1 MKYKLSEIM
10 EVIGGGTPKTSN
22 PNYWNGDIPWLSVK
36 DFGND
41 KKYVYETEKYI
52 TKLGLMSSSTKLLD
66 KGDIIISA
74 RGTVGEIAIIP
85 YPMAFNQS
93 CYGLR
98 AKKEIIDESFLYYLL
113 KHNIRILKKNTH
125 GSVFD
130 TITKDTFNEIEVD
143 VPALECQK
151 KIAFLLSD
159 YDEKIELNDKINNN
173 LLEQVLTLYRN
184 KFVDTA
190 NNERVICRADKY
202 FDISI
207 GKTPPRKEPQWFS
220 TNPQDV
226 TWVSI
231 SDMGTCGLYISSSSE
246 QLTKQAVE
254 RHNVKV
260 VPDNTVLLSFK
271 LTVGRIAITNG
282 EMTTNEAIAHFKTD
296 KKEINEYLYCY
307 LKCFNYQ
314 TMGSTSSIAT
324 AVNSKIIKGMPFV
337 VPTNYELEE
346 FHGFAAPMFAK
357 IKANQIET
365 DNLTAL
371 RDSLLPKLMSGELDV
386 SNIEL

>member
-52 TKLGLMSSSTKLLD
+52 TKLGLMTSSTKLLD

-173 LLEQVLTLYRN
+173 LQSNKSWFIELLLVQIDDARNIKLPGHKFGKKRVSCFSKFFVLYS
-184 KFVDTA
+184 VCD
-190 NNERVICRADKY
+190 
-202 FDISI
+202 
-207 GKTPPRKEPQWFS
+207 
-220 TNPQDV
+220 
-226 TWVSI
+226 
-231 SDMGTCGLYISSSSE
+231 
-246 QLTKQAVE
+246 
-254 RHNVKV
+254 
-260 VPDNTVLLSFK
+260 
-271 LTVGRIAITNG
+271 
-282 EMTTNEAIAHFKTD
+282 
-296 KKEINEYLYCY
+296 
-307 LKCFNYQ
+307 
-314 TMGSTSSIAT
+314 
-324 AVNSKIIKGMPFV
+324 
-337 VPTNYELEE
+337 
-346 FHGFAAPMFAK
+346 
-357 IKANQIET
+357 NQIINWLKQSSNSLEVCFVGYE
-365 DNLTAL
+365 NLCF
-371 RDSLLPKLMSGELDV
+371 
-386 SNIEL
+386 